1 MAKQENLTI
10 RVLVIDDRPEDAE
23 ALVSGLRNEGL
34 PVRATRPASTDEL
47 LSCLTQQS
55 FELVI
60 SQQNSTLVP
69 FKLLVE
75 EVHKTGKDLPVIM
88 VLEKFE
94 QESVSEA
101 IRVGVDAL
109 ALSWVPGNVLKVV
122 QREFQLLTGRR
133 DLRRLEAS
141 LRESE
146 RRCDALIDSSR
157 EPIAYVHEG
166 MHIRANPAYLE
177 MFGYED
183 FEDVEG
189 MSILDMIAPSDSER
203 FKKLLKGFSKGEVST
218 DDRQE
223 VQARDAEGKNFA
235 ASMEFS
241 HAEYEGEACLQIIFR
256 RQELSADLAQEIDDL
271 KRRDVATG
279 LINRPTFLQSLEHA
293 VSGAASNGDVHG
305 LLQIQLD
312 HYSQLLNQLGM
323 DAADKFMRALGD
335 RIRPLMTE
343 KAELARL
350 GESSL
355 AILVRHAPHTETR
368 ALAESIVD
376 VVRANIFKIEDQSI
390 TATASVAA
398 VQIGER
404 NAQVTRV
411 LRRAEDLINTAVG
424 LGGNR
429 FEMFDPS
436 EVDRAEE
443 ARIEAWVQRIRQ
455 AIDSNQLILHF
466 QPIANLLGDPQPFYE
481 SYLRLLDV
489 SGEAI
494 APGAFLAIAEERDMI
509 REIDSIVIDRA
520 AQTLAANVTEPLTR
534 ILAQISKSALSD
546 PALADE
552 VGAVIS
558 KYNLQPGQLL
568 LLTHESSVSTQL
580 VQAAELKTAL
590 DKIGSGLVIGQFGAG
605 LNSFQLMAHLKP
617 KFVKLDV
624 SFMTDFAKS
633 PEQQNK
639 VRQLAEAAKAAGIPT
654 IAPQVSDT
662 ASMTT
667 LFTNSVEFVEG
678 NFLSPPGPNLEF
690 EF

>member
-1 MAKQENLTI
+1 MAKQENQTI
-10 RVLVIDDRPEDAE
+10 RILVVDDRPEDAE
-23 ALVSGLRNEGL
+23 ALVSGMRNEGL
-34 PVRATRPASTDEL
+34 PVRATRPASAEEL
-47 LSCLTQQS
+47 ADCLAKQS

-60 SQQNSTLVP
+60 SQQNSEMIPLKTLVA
-69 FKLLVE
+69 
-75 EVHKTGKDLPVIM
+75 EVRRTGKDLPVIM

-101 IRVGVDAL
+101 ISLDVDGLAL
-109 ALSWVPGNVLKVV
+109 AWIPGNVLKIVK
-122 QREFQLLTGRR
+122 REYRQLTGRR

-157 EPIAYVHEG
+157 DPIAYVHEG

-189 MSILDMIAPSDSER
+189 MSILDMIAPADTDR

-218 DDRQE
+218 DERQE
-223 VQARDAEGKNFA
+223 VQARDAEGKSFPA
-235 ASMEFS
+235 VMEFS
-241 HAEYEGEACLQIIFR
+241 HAVYEGEACLQIIFR

-279 LINRPTFLQSLEHA
+279 LLNRPTFLQSLENA
-293 VSGAASNGDVHG
+293 VSGAANQNEGHG

-312 HYSQLLNQLGM
+312 HYSQLLGQLGM
-323 DAADKFMRALGD
+323 DAADKLMRALGD

-343 KAELARL
+343 RAELARL
-350 GESSL
+350 GEASL
-355 AILVRHAPHTETR
+355 AVLLRHSPHTETR
-368 ALAESIVD
+368 AMAQGIVD
-376 VVRANIFKIEDQSI
+376 AVRDQLLKIDEKSI

-411 LRRAEDLINTAVG
+411 LHRSEELINSAVA

-429 FEMFDPS
+429 AEMFDPS

-455 AIDSNQLILHF
+455 AIDSNQLALHF

-489 SGEAI
+489 SGETI

-509 REIDSIVIDRA
+509 REIDSIVIERA
-520 AQTLAANVTEPLTR
+520 AQTLSAHPSDPPVR

-546 PALADE
+546 PALAEE
-552 VGAVIS
+552 VGAVIA
-558 KYNLQPGQLL
+558 KYNLRPGQLF
-568 LLTHESSVSTQL
+568 LLTHESNASTQL
-580 VQAAELKTAL
+580 AQAAELQKAL
-590 DKIGSGLVIGQFGAG
+590 DRVGSGLVIGQFGAG
-605 LNSFQLMAHLKP
+605 LNSIQLMEHLKP
-617 KFVKLDV
+617 KFVKLDN

-633 PEQQNK
+633 PDQQAK

-678 NFLSPPGPNLEF
+678 NFLSPPGPNLDF

>member
-1 MAKQENLTI
+1 MAKQENQTI
-10 RVLVIDDRPEDAE
+10 RVLIVDDRPEDAE

-34 PVRATRPASTDEL
+34 PVRATRPASLDEL
-47 LSCLTQQS
+47 VSCLANQT

-60 SQQNSTLVP
+60 SQQNSTVIP
-69 FKLLVE
+69 FKTLYA
-75 EVHKTGKDLPVIM
+75 EVRRTGKDLPVIM

-101 IRVGVDAL
+101 ISLGADGL
-109 ALSWVPGNVLKVV
+109 ALSWVQGNVLKVV
-122 QREFQLLTGRR
+122 KREHQQLTGRR
-133 DLRRLEAS
+133 DLRHLEAS

-157 EPIAYVHEG
+157 DPIAYVHEG

-177 MFGYED
+177 MFGYDD

-189 MSILDMIAPSDSER
+189 MSILDMIAPADADR

-218 DDRQE
+218 DERQE
-223 VQARDAEGKNFA
+223 VQARDADGKHFPA
-235 ASMEFS
+235 VMEFS

-279 LINRPTFLQSLEHA
+279 LLNRPTFLQSLEHA
-293 VSGAASNGDVHG
+293 VSGAAKQGDAHG

-312 HYSQLLNQLGM
+312 HYSQLLSQLGM
-323 DAADKFMRALGD
+323 DAADKLMRALGD
-335 RIRPLMTE
+335 RIRPLINDR
-343 KAELARL
+343 AELARL
-350 GESSL
+350 GEASL
-355 AILVRHAPHTETR
+355 AILYRNANHTETR
-368 ALAESIVD
+368 ALADAIVEA
-376 VVRANIFKIEDQSI
+376 VRANFFKIDEQSI

-404 NAQVTRV
+404 NAQITRV
-411 LRRAEDLINTAVG
+411 LHRAEELINTAVG

-429 FEMFDPS
+429 TEMFDPS

-455 AIDSNQLILHF
+455 AIDSNQLVLHY

-481 SYLRLLDV
+481 SYLRLLDR
-489 SGEAI
+489 SGEAVS
-494 APGAFLAIAEERDMI
+494 PGAFLAIAEERNLI
-509 REIDSIVIDRA
+509 REIDSIVIARA
-520 AQTLAANVTEPLTR
+520 AQTLAANPADPPVR
-534 ILAQISKSALSD
+534 MLAQISKSALSD
-546 PALADE
+546 PALAEE
-552 VGAVIS
+552 VATVIS

-568 LLTHESSVSTQL
+568 LLTHESNVSTQL
-580 VQAAELKTAL
+580 VQAGELRDAL

-605 LNSFQLMAHLKP
+605 LNSVQLMTHLKP

-624 SFMTDFAKS
+624 SFMADFAKS
-633 PEQQNK
+633 PEQQAK

-667 LFTNSVEFVEG
+667 LFSNSVEFVEG
-678 NFLSPPGPNLEF
+678 NFLSPPGPNLDF